1 MTIENEKELQNLK
14 KRSTGTAIFTTDM
27 GTGKQGIIT
36 PLGTTKGA
44 SEAGDIAQPQGS
56 NKAQSAG
63 APGSAGMV
71 GSKRWMAAHTDHL
84 GNITGD
90 TDKFS

>member
-1 MTIENEKELQNLK
+1 MSIDNEKELQNLK

-27 GTGKQGIIT
+27 GTGKQGNIT
-36 PLGTTKGA
+36 PLGTTRGV
-44 SEAGDIAQPQGS
+44 SETGDAAQPQGS

-71 GSKRWMAAHTDHL
+71 GSKRWMAAHTDPQ

-90 TDKFS
+90 TDNFS

>member
-27 GTGKQGIIT
+27 GTGKQGNIT
-36 PLGTTKGA
+36 PLGTSIGA
-44 SEAGDIAQPQGS
+44 AESGDTAQPG
-56 NKAQSAG
+56 NKVQSAG

-71 GSKRWMAAHTDHL
+71 GSKRWMAAHTDQQ
-84 GNITGD
+84 GNVIN